1 MGFCTSQVCKSCLC
15 IVKAWKGRNWH
26 KSPNLSFSRLFM
38 LQLPQAVVLHNRRC
52 SKWGFELMIFH
63 RGRREG
69 KMMEEYRSVETPVC
83 DGNSIRV
90 AEPGKGVEMS
100 SQDLMN
106 NSSFTLQ
113 NPVKKI
119 ITDNISKVSAT
130 NCMHAEFLGSTS

>member
-1 MGFCTSQVCKSCLC
+1 
-15 IVKAWKGRNWH
+15 
-26 KSPNLSFSRLFM
+26 
-38 LQLPQAVVLHNRRC
+38 
-52 SKWGFELMIFH
+52 
-63 RGRREG
+63 
-69 KMMEEYRSVETPVC
+69 MMEEYRSVETPVC

-90 AEPGKGVEMS
+90 EEPGKGVEMS

-130 NCMHAEFLGSTS
+130 NCMHAEFLDSTS